1 MDPNPKGLVVK
12 GVSDIMVT
20 LRLCCADK
28 EKCLIFCIKVF
39 PENFQTE
46 EFLEEL
52 KLLRATLSGGW

>member
-20 LRLCCADK
+20 LRLCCAV
-28 EKCLIFCIKVF
+28 LIKKNALYSVF

-52 KLLRATLSGGW
+52 KLLRATLSGG